1 VCRDLSKRQA
11 INYSVTREKAPVYT
25 MGSPD
30 ARAYSRNKRGIAGS
44 LIWINFDRHSLLNLI
59 QKCVFVAD
67 IDEIRPQYTSTTNGG
82 AVFQSLVARSSSISA
97 SATIN
102 ALDTQLT
109 SAGQNTQLATP
120 WYSDQILPFD
130 VTLSGANEY
139 GAMCNAKIF
148 GLEILNEGLQTRCH
162 RPAAHKNSR
171 ARAGKPQLRSGSGSA
186 LGLSSGLLPAR
197 SFSRRRTNSGGHS
210 VLPHANT
217 LARARAGKLPVAQ
230 SVLLCATLHAG

>member
-1 VCRDLSKRQA
+1 
-11 INYSVTREKAPVYT
+11 

-59 QKCVFVAD
+59 QKCAGTFVAD
-67 IDEIRPQYTSTTNGG
+67 IDEIRPQYTSVANGG
-82 AVFQSLVARSSSISA
+82 GVFQSSVVRSSGIPA
-97 SATIN
+97 SATVD
-102 ALDTQLT
+102 ALDTALT
-109 SAGQNTQLATP
+109 SAGQNAQLATP

-139 GAMCNAKIF
+139 GAMCAAKIF

-171 ARAGKPQLRSGSGSA
+171 ARAGKPRLRSGSGSA

-197 SFSRRRTNSGGHS
+197 SFSRRRANSSGHS

-217 LARARAGKLPVAQ
+217 LAHARAGKAAGCPVGSAQ
-230 SVLLCATLHAG
+230 RCAPCRMSFRRSRAGQDASAKSGSADP